1 MTTVLSGPPS
11 PVAAKI
17 PPNNNESENASIAQE
32 KPQERAVD
40 VEETKEDKENKE
52 TKQDEV
58 YDIPIGEYCEEL
70 RFVNLS
76 KARISLFIFFV
87 IVSNQSSDLILQ

>member
-17 PPNNNESENASIAQE
+17 PNNNESENASIAQE

-40 VEETKEDKENKE
+40 VEESKEDKENKE

-58 YDIPIGEYCEEL
+58 YDIPVGEYCDFWDSL
-70 RFVNLS
+70 TYQN
-76 KARISLFIFFV
+76 ARNCLFFFFRGW
-87 IVSNQSSDLILQ
+87 S

>member
-17 PPNNNESENASIAQE
+17 ANNNESEKGTIAQE

-40 VEETKEDKENKE
+40 VEEPKEDKENKE

-58 YDIPIGEYCEEL
+58 YDIPVGEYCED
-70 RFVNLS
+70 FW
-76 KARISLFIFFV
+76 
-87 IVSNQSSDLILQ
+87 DLLTYQ

>member
-17 PPNNNESENASIAQE
+17 ANNNESENATIPQE
-32 KPQERAVD
+32 KPRERAVD
-40 VEETKEDKENKE
+40 VEEPKADKENKE

-58 YDIPIGEYCEEL
+58 YDIPVGEYYGTFET
-70 RFVNLS
+70 R
-76 KARISLFIFFV
+76 
-87 IVSNQSSDLILQ
+87 

>member
-17 PPNNNESENASIAQE
+17 ANNNESENASIAQE
-32 KPQERAVD
+32 KPEEKAVD
-40 VEETKEDKENKE
+40 EPKEDKENKE

-58 YDIPIGEYCEEL
+58 YDIPIGEYCED
-70 RFVNLS
+70 
-76 KARISLFIFFV
+76 I
-87 IVSNQSSDLILQ
+87 